1 MAQASMDTEFAE
13 ARAELYDLLSRVFD
27 GDVTVLM
34 EAMETGAFTDFVRVL
49 PADIDTAAVS
59 RDDLDSEALAIGYD
73 NLFEVPGPYYV
84 PPFASGHAT
93 DPSESFDSDA
103 KYHEVGTA
111 GELLGEP
118 AESVAEL
125 YERTNFSPERGA
137 GIPDH
142 VAAEFEFMA
151 SLAAQQ
157 AQLGHDDLAQ
167 PGPGDQAPHSSD
179 DQAQHG
185 FGKEVTL
192 EALLSVQE
200 QMLDHLEWFDVFADE
215 VAKKDTAE
223 GVYAAVCSIAN
234 AFIAWDQQ
242 QLAGPTGRN

>member
-34 EAMETGAFTDFVRVL
+34 EAMETGAFTDFAAVL
-49 PADIDTAAVS
+49 PADIDTDAVS
-59 RDDLDSEALAIGYD
+59 REDLDREALAIGFD

-93 DPSESFDSDA
+93 DPREAFDSDA

-125 YERTNFSPERGA
+125 YERTNFTPERGG

-151 SLAAQQ
+151 SLVAQQ
-157 AQLGHDDLAQ
+157 AKLGHDDLAQ
-167 PGPGDQAPHSSD
+167 LEPD
-179 DQAQHG
+179 DEAQHG
-185 FGKEVTL
+185 PDDQVTL

-200 QMLDHLEWFDVFADE
+200 QMLDHLEWIDVFADE
-215 VAKKDTAE
+215 VSKKDTAE

-242 QLAGPTGRN
+242 QLAGPTGRH